1 MLYVTDTIHPTNE
14 GYAHTSHVFEH
25 LSCFLPGLLALGAH
39 TLPLDNLRAAG
50 IDLRSLTEDNQYG
63 FAGRNH
69 RRVSN
74 WNLKQLH
81 MWAAEGLA
89 QTCWLSYADQPTGL
103 GPDEMQ
109 IQGQVKL
116 VWDAKDE
123 LWIHNDIGLHWLD
136 AMEKWKQA
144 GSRGAPPGVGIKS
157 PVHVSFHEK
166 TTQRGRKR
174 DYLAKKPD
182 YLLRPE
188 VCDCIDLFGRY

>member
-1 MLYVTDTIHPTNE
+1 
-14 GYAHTSHVFEH
+14 
-25 LSCFLPGLLALGAH
+25 
-39 TLPLDNLRAAG
+39 
-50 IDLRSLTEDNQYG
+50 
-63 FAGRNH
+63 
-69 RRVSN
+69 
-74 WNLKQLH
+74 